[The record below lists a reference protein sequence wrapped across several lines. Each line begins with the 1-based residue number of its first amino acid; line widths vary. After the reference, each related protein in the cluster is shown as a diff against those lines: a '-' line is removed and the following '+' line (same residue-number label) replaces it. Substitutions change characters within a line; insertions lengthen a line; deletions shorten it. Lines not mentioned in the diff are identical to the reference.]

1 MTEMPSP
8 ATLSPETSGPRGYE
22 HLPTFTPSTA
32 ALEAAHI
39 VAFDNRD
46 IRSRPFNIMR
56 TRVLKQMDLQKM
68 RMIGVTSPAP
78 TAGKSLISLNLAAAI
93 ARLNDQPVIL
103 ADLDLRRGTLAT
115 ALDYQFEHGLTDFLE
130 GRTQSL
136 DQVAV
141 RIADTPLVLLPSH
154 VTTEDSSALLS
165 GPQFEALIDWLRM
178 QAQQA
183 VVIVDLPPVFAN
195 DDAMILMERLDGYLM
210 VVDSGKTTSRQV
222 RDALELLRPSAPLG
236 TVLNRYEGGMLDSYG
251 YGPSSAYSKYYNR

>member
-1 MTEMPSP
+1 MTEMPSH
-8 ATLSPETSGPRGYE
+8 ATLAPQSSTLRGLDR
-22 HLPTFTPSTA
+22 LPTFAPSPA
-32 ALEAAHI
+32 ALEANHI

-103 ADLDLRRGTLAT
+103 ADLDLRRGSLAQ
-115 ALDYQFEHGLTDFLE
+115 ALDLQFEHGVTDVLE
-130 GRTQSL
+130 GRL
-136 DQVAV
+136 DSIEQIAV
-141 RIADTPLVLLPSH
+141 QIADTPLIVLPSH
-154 VTTEDSSALLS
+154 VTADDSSALLS
-165 GPQFEALIDWLRM
+165 GPRFEALIDWLRL

-210 VVDSGKTTSRQV
+210 VVDSGKTTARQV
-222 RDALELLRPSAPLG
+222 RDALELLRPAAPLG

-251 YGPSSAYSKYYNR
+251 YGANSAYGKYYNR